1 VVPGTFRAVRASQ
14 QVRPNNV
21 LSFYVIVLLVI
32 EGACALALGFL
43 GGREPLHYLVPYVLG
58 FAAIS
63 FLGILVTVI
72 VLTVKFPEKL
82 MLGEVSGTEYV
93 EIQQATLGDSRSG
106 EFMATLPITKVAGF
120 SETIEVPLGP
130 SDPEDAQ
137 LDPGDET
144 LE

>member
-1 VVPGTFRAVRASQ
+1 MVRAVRASQ

-32 EGACALALGFL
+32 EGACGLALGFL
-43 GGREPLHYLVPYVLG
+43 GGRSSLHYLVPYVLG

-63 FLGILVTVI
+63 FLGILITVI

-93 EIQQATLGDSRSG
+93 EIQQATLGDSRTG
-106 EFMATLPITKVAGF
+106 EFMASLPITRLAGY
-120 SETIEVPLGP
+120 SEVIEVPLTT
-130 SDPEDAQ
+130 SDQESAGIDVE
-137 LDPGDET
+137 GESR
-144 LE
+144 E